1 MQFLAT
7 LTKSKAALAALVTT
21 VTLALLATAAGY
33 LVLNQNTIT
42 LSLDGAAAE
51 VSTSAETVADV
62 LDEEGIEVGEH
73 DTVAPALDTPVS
85 DGTRIAVQFGRP
97 LTINMDG
104 EKTRHWVTATDVT
117 TALDQLGLR
126 VNGANLSTSRGAEI
140 SRSGMRLVIATP
152 KKVTFAI
159 AGAKPVTDRVAVLTV
174 GQALEEQGVRFDKDD
189 IVSPRPSK
197 VLDKG
202 DKISVTKVRV
212 VKKRVA
218 DEAISFSTETT
229 YDDTMLEGKQETVRE
244 GRAGQRDVTYQ
255 LRYENGKLVARK
267 VLDVRNYVAPV
278 DALVKVGTKEEP
290 VVSTPV
296 YSSGGTVWDAI
307 AQCESGGNW
316 AANTG
321 NGYYGGLQF
330 SLSTW
335 QAYGGTGYPHEQS
348 REAQIAVAE
357 RVAAAEG
364 GYGAWPHC
372 GAGYLALG
380 TAPRTWP

>member
-73 DTVAPALDTPVS
+73 DVVAPALDTPVD
-85 DGTRIAVQFGRP
+85 DGTRIAVKFGRP

-104 EKTRHWVTATDVT
+104 EKTQHWVTATDVT
-117 TALDQLGLR
+117 TALDQIGIQ
-126 VNGANLSTSRGAEI
+126 VGGANLSTSRGAEI

-159 AGAKPVTDRVAVLTV
+159 AGAKPVQKRVAVLTV

-197 VLDKG
+197 VLDEG
-202 DKISVTKVRV
+202 DKITLTKVRV
-212 VKKRVA
+212 VKKRVD
-218 DEAISFSTETT
+218 DEAISYGTETT
-229 YDDTMLEGKQETVRE
+229 YDDTMLEGKQETTRA
-244 GRAGQRDVTYQ
+244 GRAGHRDVTYQ
-255 LRYENGKLVARK
+255 LRYENGKLVGRK

-278 DALVKVGTKEEP
+278 AALVTVGTKEPEP
-290 VVSTPV
+290 VVTTPV

-335 QAYGGTGYPHEQS
+335 QAYGGSGLPSENS
-348 REAQIAVAE
+348 REQQIAIAE
-357 RVAAAEG
+357 RVRAASG

-372 GAGYLALG
+372 GAGY
-380 TAPRTWP
+380 

>member
-33 LVLNQNTIT
+33 LVLNKNTIT
-42 LSLDGAAAE
+42 LSLDGVAAE
-51 VSTSAETVADV
+51 VSTRAETVADV
-62 LDEEGIEVGEH
+62 LDEEGIEVGDH
-73 DTVAPALDTPVS
+73 DVVAPALDTPVD
-85 DGTRIAVQFGRP
+85 DGTRIAVKFGRP
-97 LTINMDG
+97 LTINLDG
-104 EKTRHWVTATDVT
+104 EKSRHWVTATDVT
-117 TALDQLGLR
+117 TALDQIG
-126 VNGANLSTSRGAEI
+126 VQVGGANLSTSRGAEI

-159 AGAKPVTDRVAVLTV
+159 AGAKPVTERVAVLTV

-197 VLDKG
+197 VLDNH
-202 DKISVTKVRV
+202 DKITVTKVRV
-212 VKKRVA
+212 VKKRVD
-218 DEAISFSTETT
+218 DESISYSTETT
-229 YDDTMLEGKQETVRE
+229 PDDTMLEGDEKTVRS
-244 GRAGQRDVTYQ
+244 GRAGHRDVTYQ
-255 LRYENGKLVARK
+255 LRYENGKLVGRK

-278 DALVKVGTKEEP
+278 NALVKVGTKEPAPEL
-290 VVSTPV
+290 VVSAPV

-335 QAYGGTGYPHEQS
+335 QAYGGSGLPSENS
-348 REAQIAVAE
+348 REQQIAIAE
-357 RVAAAEG
+357 RVRAASG
-364 GYGAWPHC
+364 GYGAWPNC
-372 GAGYLALG
+372 GAGY
-380 TAPRTWP
+380 

>member
-1 MQFLAT
+1 VQFLAT

-33 LVLNQNTIT
+33 LVLDKNTIT

-62 LDEEGIEVGEH
+62 LDDEGIEVGKH
-73 DTVAPALDTPVS
+73 DVVAPALDTPVS
-85 DGTRIAVQFGRP
+85 DGTRIAVKFGRP
-97 LTINMDG
+97 LNVNLDG
-104 EKTRHWVTATDVT
+104 EKNRYWVTATDVT
-117 TALDQLGLR
+117 TALDQIGLQ
-126 VNGANLSTSRGAEI
+126 VGGANLSTSRGTEI

-152 KKVTFAI
+152 KKVSFAI
-159 AGAKPVTDRVAVLTV
+159 AGAKPVTERVAVLTV
-174 GQALEEQGVRFDKDD
+174 GQALEERGVRFDKDD

-202 DKISVTKVRV
+202 DKITVTKVRV

-218 DEAISFSTETT
+218 DESISYDTETT
-229 YDDTMLEGKQETVRE
+229 YDDTMLEGKQETVRA
-244 GRAGQRDVTYQ
+244 GRAGHRDVTYQ

-267 VLDVRNYVAPV
+267 VLGVRHYVAPV
-278 DALVKVGTKEEP
+278 NALVKVGTKEPEP
-290 VVSTPV
+290 VVTTPV

-330 SLSTW
+330 SLGTW
-335 QAYGGTGYPHEQS
+335 QAYGGSGLPSENS
-348 REAQIAVAE
+348 REQQIAIAE
-357 RVAAAEG
+357 RVRAASG

-372 GAGYLALG
+372 GAGY
-380 TAPRTWP
+380 

>member
-1 MQFLAT
+1 MQLLAT
-7 LTKSKAALAALVTT
+7 LTRSKAALAALVTT

-62 LDEEGIEVGEH
+62 LDEEGIELGEH
-73 DTVAPALDTPVS
+73 DVVAPALDTPVD
-85 DGTRIAVQFGRP
+85 DGTRIAVKFGRP

-117 TALDQLGLR
+117 SALDQLGLQ
-126 VNGANLSTSRGAEI
+126 VGGANLSTSRGAEI
-140 SRSGMRLVIATP
+140 SRSGLRLVIATP

-159 AGAKPVTDRVAVLTV
+159 AGAKPVTKKVAVLTV
-174 GQALEEQGVRFDKDD
+174 GQALEERGVRFDDDD
-189 IVSPRPSK
+189 IVAPRPSK
-197 VLDKG
+197 VLDDR
-202 DKISVTKVRV
+202 DKITVTKVRV
-212 VKKRVA
+212 VKKKVE
-218 DEAISFSTETT
+218 DEAISYSTETT
-229 YDDTMLEGKQETVRE
+229 YDDTLLEGKQEIVRK
-244 GRAGQRDVTYQ
+244 GRAGHRDVTYQ

-267 VLDVRNYVAPV
+267 VLDVRGYVAPV
-278 DALVKVGTKEEP
+278 DALVKVGTKEPEPEPEP
-290 VVSTPV
+290 VVAAAPV

-335 QAYGGTGYPHEQS
+335 QAYGGTGYPHQQS
-348 REAQIAVAE
+348 REAQIAIAE
-357 RVAAAEG
+357 RVRAAEG
-364 GYGAWPHC
+364 GYGAWPSC
-372 GAGYLALG
+372 GAGY
-380 TAPRTWP
+380 